1 MQPTNMDDFD
11 ARIALTSLWGDR
23 VLLAWSSP
31 YFPYTLPHVT
41 IPNSAQVSPSFHLI
55 SYS

>member
-55 SYS
+55 S